1 MARVV
6 RLAARGCSLFE
17 IRDALF
23 LTVSPFSLHLAP
35 SCNHVTLFFF
45 KLLKPGC
52 NLAKLY
58 GEVKYDAGRKHIREP
73 SDTCSSSVVVST
85 SVLTTDEAYSD
96 FLTNSEVLTNVG
108 QAAK

>member
-1 MARVV
+1 MSRVV
-6 RLAARGCSLFE
+6 RLAVRDCRLFE
-17 IRDALF
+17 ICNALF
-23 LTVSPFSLHLAP
+23 LTGSPFSLHLAP
-35 SCNHVTLFFF
+35 SCNHVT
-45 KLLKPGC
+45 LLKPGC